1 VDRIA
6 PSDGNRDGRTC
17 EELSGSLCSDNAVNL
32 RLEKWRAT
40 FAVRREQG
48 TSADAKFVF
57 NATDLDDYDAV
68 AIPHRTRA
76 FAPYERVVDD
86 GHKE

>member
-1 VDRIA
+1 MT
-6 PSDGNRDGRTC
+6 GR
-17 EELSGSLCSDNAVNL
+17 ELPKKG
-32 RLEKWRAT
+32 RA
-40 FAVRREQG
+40 RRRKTATQ
-48 TSADAKFVF
+48 ADAKFVF